1 MHPERKGVKKAV
13 FAGQNIRRLSRV
25 VISVGGLY
33 VVVLSESLIKVTRG
47 FFGPWTPW
55 CLVVIYTRLLSSS
68 AWLSLFCQARY
79 LYSKENLL
87 LWENDRVQCDAIM
100 MVRMKHQRFLRQ
112 SDQA

>member
-1 MHPERKGVKKAV
+1 MDPM
-13 FAGQNIRRLSRV
+13 
-25 VISVGGLY
+25 
-33 VVVLSESLIKVTRG
+33 VLSGHLYSVAT
-47 FFGPWTPW
+47 FFGM
-55 CLVVIYTRLLSSS
+55 
-68 AWLSLFCQARY
+68 ALSLFCQASY